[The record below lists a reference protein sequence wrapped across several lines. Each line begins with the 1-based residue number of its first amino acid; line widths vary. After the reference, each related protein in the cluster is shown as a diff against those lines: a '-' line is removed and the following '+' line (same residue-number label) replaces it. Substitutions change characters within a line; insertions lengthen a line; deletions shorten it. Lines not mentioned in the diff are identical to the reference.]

1 MLYVCIM
8 GRFKMFNCKVYLHL
22 SNLEEYPD
30 IEIASYNFDP
40 VLQIG
45 DKVNVKDLK
54 WQKIQDN
61 FYVLAAKSFSFEA
74 MVIIRQYII
83 EPKRPTKD
91 SLFYL
96 EIGLEMADK
105 EKLQELAE
113 IIKENSRSNSTD

>member
-1 MLYVCIM
+1 M
-8 GRFKMFNCKVYLHL
+8 FKCKVYLHL
-22 SNLEEYPD
+22 PLEEYPD
-30 IEIASYNFDP
+30 IEIASCDFDP
-40 VLQIG
+40 GLQIG

-61 FYVLAAKSFSFEA
+61 FHVFPAKSFSFEA
-74 MVIIRQYII
+74 MVIIRRYIM

-105 EKLQELAE
+105 EKLPELVE
-113 IIKENSRSNSTD
+113 LMKENSRSNSTD

>member
-1 MLYVCIM
+1 
-8 GRFKMFNCKVYLHL
+8 MFNCKVYLHL

-45 DKVNVKDLK
+45 DKVYVKDLK

>member
-1 MLYVCIM
+1 M

-22 SNLEEYPD
+22 PLEEYPYT
-30 IEIASYNFDP
+30 EIASYDFDP
-40 VLQIG
+40 GLQIG